1 MVQRHKPMLQRHK
14 KVCRVCQQ
22 GLKFDYKEP
31 EALRQF
37 MNRRGKI
44 LSRRI
49 THLCAK
55 HQNWLATEID
65 RARKLALLPYEE
77 RP

>member
-1 MVQRHKPMLQRHK
+1 MFQRRKA
-14 KVCRVCQQ
+14 CRACEQ
-22 GLKFDYKEP
+22 GLKLRYTDP
-31 EALRQF
+31 ETLRQF

-44 LSRRI
+44 LSRRM

-55 HQNWLATEID
+55 HQHILSREID

-77 RP
+77 KP

>member
-1 MVQRHKPMLQRHK
+1 MSEKAK
-14 KVCRVCQQ
+14 TCRICQQ
-22 GLKFDYKEP
+22 GVELSYKKP
-31 EALRQF
+31 EVLRQF

-49 THLCAK
+49 TKLCAK
-55 HQNWLATEID
+55 HQRILATEID

-77 RP
+77 LP

>member
-1 MVQRHKPMLQRHK
+1 MAYQRRRR
-14 KVCRVCQQ
+14 VCRACHQ
-22 GLKFDYKEP
+22 GLKLDYKQP
-31 EALRQF
+31 DALQQF

-49 THLCAK
+49 TRLCAK
-55 HQNWLATEID
+55 HQRKLAREIN
-65 RARKLALLPYEE
+65 RARKVALLPYET

>member
-1 MVQRHKPMLQRHK
+1 MSAKSK
-14 KVCRVCQQ
+14 SCRVCQQ
-22 GLKFDYKEP
+22 GVELTYKKP
-31 EALRQF
+31 EVLRQF

-49 THLCAK
+49 TKLCAK
-55 HQNWLATEID
+55 HQRLLATEID

-77 RP
+77 LP

>member
-1 MVQRHKPMLQRHK
+1 MVQRRK
-14 KVCRVCQQ
+14 KVCRVCHQ
-22 GLKFDYKEP
+22 GLEFDYKKP
-31 EALRQF
+31 EVLRQF

-55 HQNWLATEID
+55 HQRKLALEIN
-65 RARKLALLPYEE
+65 RARKLALLPYEVN
-77 RP
+77 P

>member
-1 MVQRHKPMLQRHK
+1 MTEKSK
-14 KVCRVCQQ
+14 ACRVCQQ
-22 GLKFDYKEP
+22 GTELTYKKPEVLK
-31 EALRQF
+31 QF

-49 THLCAK
+49 TKLCAK
-55 HQNWLATEID
+55 HQRVLSVEID

-77 RP
+77 LP

>member
-1 MVQRHKPMLQRHK
+1 MTNKPKACRFCQRDVELSYKKPE
-14 KVCRVCQQ
+14 V
-22 GLKFDYKEP
+22 
-31 EALRQF
+31 LRQF

-49 THLCAK
+49 TKLCAK
-55 HQNWLATEID
+55 HQRALSLEID

>member
-1 MVQRHKPMLQRHK
+1 MQRKR
-14 KVCRVCQQ
+14 KVCRVCTQ
-22 GLKFDYKEP
+22 GLELDYKKP
-31 EALRQF
+31 EVLRQF

-55 HQNWLATEID
+55 HQRLLAREIN
-65 RARKLALLPYEE
+65 RARKMALLPYEIK
-77 RP
+77 P

>member
-1 MVQRHKPMLQRHK
+1 MSNK
-14 KVCRVCQQ
+14 KSKTCRVCSQ
-22 GLKFDYKEP
+22 GLQLTYKKP
-31 EALRQF
+31 EILRQF

-49 THLCAK
+49 TKLCAK
-55 HQNWLATEID
+55 HQRILATEID

-77 RP
+77 LP

>member
-1 MVQRHKPMLQRHK
+1 MPGKTR
-14 KVCRVCQQ
+14 VCRVCQH
-22 GLKFDYKEP
+22 GLKLTYKEP
-31 EALRQF
+31 EVLRQF

-55 HQNWLATEID
+55 HQRKLATEID
-65 RARKLALLPYEE
+65 RARKLALLPYEIK
-77 RP
+77 P

>member
-1 MVQRHKPMLQRHK
+1 LSTKSK
-14 KVCRVCQQ
+14 TCRVCQQ
-22 GLKFDYKEP
+22 SVELTYKKPEVLK
-31 EALRQF
+31 QF

-49 THLCAK
+49 TKLCAK
-55 HQNWLATEID
+55 HQRLLATEID

-77 RP
+77 LP

>member
-1 MVQRHKPMLQRHK
+1 MSEKSK
-14 KVCRVCQQ
+14 TCRVCQQ
-22 GLKFDYKEP
+22 SLELSYKKP
-31 EALRQF
+31 EVLRQF

-49 THLCAK
+49 TKLCAK
-55 HQNWLATEID
+55 HQRILATEID

-77 RP
+77 LP

>member
-1 MVQRHKPMLQRHK
+1 MSDKTK
-14 KVCRVCQQ
+14 TCRVCQQ
-22 GLKFDYKEP
+22 KLELTYKKP
-31 EALRQF
+31 EVLRQF

-49 THLCAK
+49 TKLCAK
-55 HQNWLATEID
+55 HQRILATEID

-77 RP
+77 LP